1 MTVGGEIVKM
11 ISRGKYLDTKDN
23 SVTYLFCILETV
35 WKNVL
40 TISTYLNCLNF
51 FSYTYEV
58 YIL

>member
-1 MTVGGEIVKM
+1 MTVGREIVKM

-51 FSYTYEV
+51 FSHTYEV

>member
-51 FSYTYEV
+51 FNHTYEV

>member
-23 SVTYLFCILETV
+23 SVSYLFCILETV

-51 FSYTYEV
+51 FSHTYEV

>member
-51 FSYTYEV
+51 FSHTYEV